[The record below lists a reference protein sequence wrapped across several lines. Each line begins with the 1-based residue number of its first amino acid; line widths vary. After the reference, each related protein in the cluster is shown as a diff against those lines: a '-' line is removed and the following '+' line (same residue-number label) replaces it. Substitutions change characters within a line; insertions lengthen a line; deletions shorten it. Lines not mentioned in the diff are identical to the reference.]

1 MSDRPEIEIQRQTAF
16 GDDGQLEVTET
27 SVETSLED
35 FGADVDHRDRDSRLD
50 QPEACEFGVDDRPA
64 RIQPMEMNST
74 TDPRAVVQDASERWQ
89 ASADCVEYVGMR
101 VDGTPVVL
109 NLTAHERLSPNRSLG
124 LVRHSPAGFDW
135 GYTGSGP
142 AQLACALL
150 LDYTDNETVAQQ
162 HYIQFRNDVVSQ
174 LVCDGPADCWHLTGE
189 DIEAALAEFEEYR
202 ALTPDGGTPSS
213 SLPANWS
220 AVSRTDRTVFQRRD
234 IDHYVVLAE
243 GSEEWLI
250 ILCAQGDRAY
260 PAPLDHRTLPVE
272 NHPASAVQA
281 LVAESNDLVEPE
293 EDI

>member
-1 MSDRPEIEIQRQTAF
+1 
-16 GDDGQLEVTET
+16 
-27 SVETSLED
+27 
-35 FGADVDHRDRDSRLD
+35 
-50 QPEACEFGVDDRPA
+50 
-64 RIQPMEMNST
+64 MEMNPT
-74 TDPRAVVQDASERWQ
+74 TDPRTVVQDASERWQ
-89 ASADCVEYVGMR
+89 ASTDRVEYVGMR

-109 NLTAHERLSPNRSLG
+109 NLTTHERLSPNRSLG

-189 DIEAALAEFEEYR
+189 EIEAALAEFEEYR

-272 NHPASAVQA
+272 NDPASAVQA

>member
-1 MSDRPEIEIQRQTAF
+1 
-16 GDDGQLEVTET
+16 
-27 SVETSLED
+27 
-35 FGADVDHRDRDSRLD
+35 
-50 QPEACEFGVDDRPA
+50 
-64 RIQPMEMNST
+64 MEMNST

-189 DIEAALAEFEEYR
+189 DIEATLAEFEEYR

-220 AVSRTDRTVFQRRD
+220 AVNRTNRTVFQRRD

-272 NHPASAVQA
+272 NDPASAVQA
-281 LVAESNDLVEPE
+281 LVAKSNDLVEPE
-293 EDI
+293 EAN

>member
-1 MSDRPEIEIQRQTAF
+1 M
-16 GDDGQLEVTET
+16 ET
-27 SVETSLED
+27 
-35 FGADVDHRDRDSRLD
+35 
-50 QPEACEFGVDDRPA
+50 
-64 RIQPMEMNST
+64 NST

-135 GYTGSGP
+135 GYVGSGP

-162 HYIQFRNDVVSQ
+162 HHIQFRDDVVSQ

-189 DIEAALAEFEEYR
+189 DIEAALVEFEEYQ
-202 ALTPDGGTPSS
+202 ALTPDGGMPPS

-272 NHPASAVQA
+272 NDPASAVQA
-281 LVAESNDLVEPE
+281 LVTESNDLVEPE

>member
-1 MSDRPEIEIQRQTAF
+1 
-16 GDDGQLEVTET
+16 
-27 SVETSLED
+27 
-35 FGADVDHRDRDSRLD
+35 
-50 QPEACEFGVDDRPA
+50 
-64 RIQPMEMNST
+64 MEMNPT
-74 TDPRAVVQDASERWQ
+74 TDPRTVVQDASERWQ
-89 ASADCVEYVGMR
+89 VSTDRVEYVGMR

-109 NLTAHERLSPNRSLG
+109 NLTTHERLSPNRSLG

-150 LDYTDNETVAQQ
+150 LDYTDDETVAEK
-162 HYIQFRNDVVSQ
+162 HYIQFRDDVVSQ

-243 GSEEWLI
+243 GSEKWLI

-272 NHPASAVQA
+272 NDPASAVQA
-281 LVAESNDLVEPE
+281 LVAESNDLIEPE
-293 EDI
+293 EGT

>member
-1 MSDRPEIEIQRQTAF
+1 
-16 GDDGQLEVTET
+16 
-27 SVETSLED
+27 
-35 FGADVDHRDRDSRLD
+35 
-50 QPEACEFGVDDRPA
+50 
-64 RIQPMEMNST
+64 MEMNPT
-74 TDPRAVVQDASERWQ
+74 TDPRTVVQDASERWQ
-89 ASADCVEYVGMR
+89 VSTDRVEYVGMR

-109 NLTAHERLSPNRSLG
+109 NLTTHERLSPNRSLG

-150 LDYTDNETVAQQ
+150 LDYTDDETVTEK
-162 HYIQFRNDVVSQ
+162 HYIQFRDDVVSQ

-272 NHPASAVQA
+272 NDPASAVQA

-293 EDI
+293 EET